1 MPDYFEVITDI
12 KTGEKT
18 IRPYT
23 PEEIEAH
30 LAKNRPPVP
39 SSITRRQCA
48 KQLFIMGLIN
58 GDEAVAMTRNG
69 TPPAIVAIE
78 LATLADAERTIAEI
92 DFAADTYLINN
103 PLLLSLMEK
112 LNKTQADLDEF
123 FIAAAAL

>member
-1 MPDYFEVITDI
+1 MVYFKAIVSAITGDQI
-12 KTGEKT
+12 IVPCTA
-18 IRPYT
+18 
-23 PEEIEAH
+23 EETAAIEASS
-30 LAKNRPPVP
+30 KPRPPQ
-39 SSITRRQCA
+39 SITRRQCA
-48 KQLFIMGLIN
+48 KQLLIMGLIN